1 MRAAER
7 KCLCDAQ
14 DFPYISA
21 GSADPDIK
29 VWVERAQSAMKMASH
44 QEVIFHIVVVK
55 IPSTTQGYVVMS
67 TMVQSTY
74 THTLLVFPLTAL
86 F

>member
-1 MRAAER
+1 MDIRISEKSGFLLYVGAPCQRLHRVGAAER

-29 VWVERAQSAMKMASH
+29 VWLESAQGAMKMASH
-44 QEVIFHIVVVK
+44 QEVIFHIVTVG
-55 IPSTTQGYVVMS
+55 IPST
-67 TMVQSTY
+67 
-74 THTLLVFPLTAL
+74 AL
-86 F
+86 